1 MSNSTVQIRA
11 FRGIMRVKKY
21 PNKQKNS
28 TEIYNYS
35 AVKDAKIHLVTR
47 ANGFSAASLWF
58 PDPRSG
64 RNWARKDIPNKGHVQ
79 LIKMVITLSF

>member
-1 MSNSTVQIRA
+1 
-11 FRGIMRVKKY
+11 MRVKKY

-47 ANGFSAASLWF
+47 ANGFSSIDQTAASLWF

-64 RNWARKDIPNKGHVQ
+64 RNWARNKGHVQ